1 MKYLHTNPSVLL
13 PFLKILLYF
22 FCLRKFFRLESNIPF
37 IMHTI
42 NCNQKTG
49 GNPMSDL
56 AATNCQN
63 SCSSGCGCGC
73 GNDGGFNNCFWL
85 LLILLCC
92 NNGNDCGC
100 GCGNDGGF
108 NNCFWLLLILLCC
121 NNGNDCGCGCGND
134 NLIWLILILCCC
146 GNGCGIGTSGNG
158 CGCGCG
164 C

>member
-1 MKYLHTNPSVLL
+1 MLFLNKKQAIFSFFSKKSRKTFFNSIFYEIFTYQSFCFL

-22 FCLRKFFRLESNIPF
+22 FCLRKFFQLESNIPF

-100 GCGNDGGF
+100 GCGND
-108 NNCFWLLLILLCC
+108 
-121 NNGNDCGCGCGND
+121 

>member
-1 MKYLHTNPSVLL
+1 MKYSHINPSVFL

-22 FCLRKFFRLESNIPF
+22 FCLRKFFQLESNIPF

-49 GNPMSDL
+49 VFPMSDL

-63 SCSSGCGCGC
+63 SCSSGCGCG
-73 GNDGGFNNCFWL
+73 NDFGFNNCFWL
-85 LLILLCC
+85 ILILLCC
-92 NNGNDCGC
+92 NNGND
-100 GCGNDGGF
+100 
-108 NNCFWLLLILLCC
+108 
-121 NNGNDCGCGCGND
+121 CGCGND

>member
-1 MKYLHTNPSVLL
+1 
-13 PFLKILLYF
+13 
-22 FCLRKFFRLESNIPF
+22 
-37 IMHTI
+37 
-42 NCNQKTG
+42 
-49 GNPMSDL
+49 MSDL

-100 GCGNDGGF
+100 GCGND
-108 NNCFWLLLILLCC
+108 
-121 NNGNDCGCGCGND
+121 

-146 GNGCGIGTSGNG
+146 GMAVVSVLPATAVDVAAAADSLLIY
-158 CGCGCG
+158 
-164 C
+164 

>member
-22 FCLRKFFRLESNIPF
+22 FCLRKFFQLESNIPF

-63 SCSSGCGCGC
+63 SCSSGCRCGC

-92 NNGNDCGC
+92 NNGS
-100 GCGNDGGF
+100 
-108 NNCFWLLLILLCC
+108 
-121 NNGNDCGCGCGND
+121 DCGCGCGND

>member
-1 MKYLHTNPSVLL
+1 MKYLHINPAIFLHFLIHASFFL
-13 PFLKILLYF
+13 PRHVKKVRRILLA
-22 FCLRKFFRLESNIPF
+22 KKSNILL

-42 NCNQKTG
+42 NCNQITG
-49 GNPMSDL
+49 VYPMSDL

-63 SCSSGCGCGC
+63 SCSSGCGCG
-73 GNDGGFNNCFWL
+73 NDCGFNNCFWL

-92 NNGNDCGC
+92 NNGSD
-100 GCGNDGGF
+100 
-108 NNCFWLLLILLCC
+108 
-121 NNGNDCGCGCGND
+121 CGCGND

-158 CGCGCG
+158 CNCGCG